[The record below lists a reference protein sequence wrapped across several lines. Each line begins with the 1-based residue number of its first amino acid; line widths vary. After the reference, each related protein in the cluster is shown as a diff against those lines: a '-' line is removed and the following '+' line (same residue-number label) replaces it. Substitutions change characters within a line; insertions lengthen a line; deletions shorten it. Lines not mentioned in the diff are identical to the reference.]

1 MEKTIKI
8 DGKDV
13 RLKITA
19 AFPLH
24 FNALTGKDYFSHDST
39 AYRFYDVIW
48 VAAKCAD
55 DSIQPVMEWVDS
67 FGSFPVIDIFNEIQE
82 LITKTAVTTGLDRK
96 NAKAATE
103 K

>member
-13 RLKITA
+13 RLKVTA

-24 FNALTGKDYFSHDST
+24 FNALTGKDYLFDDGSSQK
-39 AYRFYDVIW
+39 FYDTIW

-55 DSIQPVMEWVDS
+55 STIPDVMEWVES
-67 FGSFPVIDIFNEIQE
+67 FNNFPVIKTFNE
-82 LITKTAVTTGLDRK
+82 VTEFIAQSIATRK
-96 NAKAATE
+96 NVKAATE